1 MPHDKPKK
9 HGMAKIAK
17 PHSARGLATKPDPQ
31 KRNIGQIIGQNVMI
45 RDRLPRKKR

>member
-9 HGMAKIAK
+9 HGMAK
-17 PHSARGLATKPDPQ
+17 KPDPQ
-31 KRNIGQIIGQNVMI
+31 KRNIGQIIGQNAMI